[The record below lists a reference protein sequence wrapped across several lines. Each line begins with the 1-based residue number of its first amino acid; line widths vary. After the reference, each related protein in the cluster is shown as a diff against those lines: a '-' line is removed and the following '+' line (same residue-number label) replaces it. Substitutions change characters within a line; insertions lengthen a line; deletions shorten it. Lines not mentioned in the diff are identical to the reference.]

1 MMKKTQS
8 EGFIFKLDALLKQGS
23 SLLKQDSP
31 GKA

>member
-1 MMKKTQS
+1 MKKTQS
-8 EGFIFKLDALLKQGS
+8 EGFIFKLDVLLKQGS